1 MAALDLSAGDSFEPD
16 LSLWAAWHP
25 AEAASRLAG
34 LDVPWYVAAGWSLD
48 LFRGQQTRE
57 HDDLEIGI
65 PAGRFGEVRNAL
77 AELELWVVGDGR
89 AHAVTPETL
98 AAHHQTWARE
108 PETGLWRLDVMREPW
123 EGDTWICRRDPR
135 IRLPRSRLVERTADG
150 IPYAAP
156 EIALLFKAKA
166 ARPKDEEDFAS
177 VLPLL
182 DRPRRRWLADALA
195 LVHPGHPWLV
205 ALA

>member
-1 MAALDLSAGDSFEPD
+1 
-16 LSLWAAWHP
+16 
-25 AEAASRLAG
+25 
-34 LDVPWYVAAGWSLD
+34 VPWYVAAGWSLD
-48 LFRGQQTRE
+48 LFRGEQTRE
-57 HDDLEIGI
+57 HEDLEIGI
-65 PAGRFGEVRNAL
+65 PSDAFPAIREAL
-77 AELELWVVGDGR
+77 SGLELWVVGDGL
-89 AHAVTPETL
+89 AHPVTPETL

-108 PETGLWRLDVMREPW
+108 AATGIWRLDVMREPW
-123 EGDTWICRRDPR
+123 EGDMWICRRDSR
-135 IRLPRSRLVERTADG
+135 IRLARGRLIERTGDG

-182 DRPRRRWLADALA
+182 DRSGRRWLADALG
-195 LVHPGHPWLV
+195 LVHPGHPWLE